1 VCFTVAM
8 LKDSSHANFA
18 FMLHFYVSLG
28 NANLASPADSGK
40 DGQGTSST
48 RKITN
53 PTDWI
58 MIYHLLHNRTTCMA
72 GRLFKTSYSLQL
84 QFMIEVK
91 QRKTLTATVT
101 PAFLPICKYWTLLK

>member
-1 VCFTVAM
+1 MCFTVAM

-18 FMLHFYVSLG
+18 FMLHFYVTYQSSLG

-53 PTDWI
+53 PT
-58 MIYHLLHNRTTCMA
+58 
-72 GRLFKTSYSLQL
+72 G
-84 QFMIEVK
+84 
-91 QRKTLTATVT
+91 
-101 PAFLPICKYWTLLK
+101 